1 MKKVLIV
8 EDSLLQGQVL
18 RTDFENRNF
27 EVMLATNGNES
38 HRALDEKQPDLIILD
53 YVLPDTDG
61 IELCKRIKQ
70 NITTRAIPVIMFSS
84 ENRINNMVKAYEAG
98 ADYYVVKDEDGSKNL
113 ALLAD
118 SVLTRRY
125 QRLVR
130 ATAH

>member
-18 RTDFENRNF
+18 RHDFENRNF
-27 EVMLATNGNES
+27 EVVLATNGNES
-38 HRALDEKQPDLIILD
+38 NRALNEKQPDLIILD

-130 ATAH
+130 ATMQ

>member
-8 EDSLLQGQVL
+8 EDSLVQGQVL

-38 HRALDEKQPDLIILD
+38 HRALNEKQPDLIILD

-70 NITTRAIPVIMFSS
+70 NISTRAIPVIMFSS
-84 ENRINNMVKAYEAG
+84 EDRINNMVKAYEAG
-98 ADYYVVKDEDGSKNL
+98 ADYYVVKDEEGSKNL

-130 ATAH
+130 VAAH